1 MRPCTVVRS
10 GQAVPG
16 ADPADPA
23 PATEG
28 RVARNRRRRAEAF
41 LAAGLRIATEEG
53 LEALTMARLADALDT
68 AVGSVYRYYS
78 SKDELIAAIQANAV
92 EQLHRSHDRSVE
104 PVAAEVAE
112 RLAGSADSPDAA
124 DQPDT
129 AGPAGPGASAALVR
143 LVVLGRWFCA
153 AAEHYPE
160 EVRLLQLVSSRR
172 TPTHTREGAAALLP
186 STLSFVA
193 AVGGTIEAATAA
205 GDLRPGPALGRA
217 VMWLTAF
224 GGVFVADDLGQYLP
238 SVLGGGRLVRQL
250 NADLLVGWGAPLDAV
265 QHIERA
271 IDSLP
276 ETAPLV
282 R

>member
-1 MRPCTVVRS
+1 M
-10 GQAVPG
+10 PG

-112 RLAGSADSPDAA
+112 RLAGAPD
-124 DQPDT
+124 
-129 AGPAGPGASAALVR
+129 PAGRGDPATPGASAALVR

-153 AAEHYPE
+153 AAERYPE

-172 TPTHTREGAAALLP
+172 MPTHTREAAAGLLP

-193 AVGGTIEAATAA
+193 AIGGTIEAATAA

-224 GGVFVADDLGQYLP
+224 GGVFVADDLGHYLP

-265 QHIERA
+265 LRIEHA
-271 IDSLP
+271 IDTLP
-276 ETAPLV
+276 ATTPLV